1 MFTYFYHEHIRKLV
15 ITFGTIF
22 NNIMIV
28 KRDQNGKIISS
39 TKVPLSYGP
48 KQKFLARIREE
59 PDLKDSR
66 VAIQLPRMSFEI
78 TSLSYDATTKL
89 NKTLKRDISSTG
101 DDVSR
106 IQYPVTYI
114 ANIQLGIM
122 VKYAEDGF
130 QILEQIIPYFQPDYT
145 VTIKEIGSCIKT
157 DVPFVLSSISS
168 EDNYEGDFQSR
179 RSIIHTLDFETRLR
193 FYGPITTS
201 PIIKSVSTTI
211 SDIQMGREGIPF
223 SSRTFTIIPKDASIN
238 DEYEIETTFDLRI
251 PPRFILN
258 LEMDSEELLKDFIIG
273 EEIISNISGTKSK
286 ILSISPNENSITLTD
301 PDGFFEIDEFITGLQ
316 SSQTGKIVEIKQDWN
331 TLK

>member
-28 KRDQNGKIISS
+28 KRDQKGKIISS

-78 TSLSYDATTKL
+78 TSLSYDASTKL
-89 NKTLKRDISSTG
+89 NKTLKREISSTG
-101 DDVSR
+101 DDVGR

-114 ANIQLGIM
+114 ANIQLGIV

-211 SDIQMGREGIPF
+211 SDIQMGSEGIPF

-251 PPRFILN
+251 PPRFILA
-258 LEMDSEELLKDFIIG
+258 LEMDSEELLEDFIIG
-273 EEIISNISGTKSK
+273 EEIISNISGTKAK
-286 ILSISPNENSITLTD
+286 ILSISSNENSITLTD